1 MILNTSVLICLL
13 WSGYEDIREQKIHV
27 IPVIICIVLGI
38 VIRLFTGKIT
48 MPSILYGALPGV
60 LSFICGRTCGACI
73 GEGDSLLILCV
84 GLVNGFWFCI
94 SFLGFTFTCVFV
106 FSVVMMS
113 IGKLHRKSQVACV
126 PFMIIG
132 YLGAWLL

>member
-38 VIRLFTGKIT
+38 VIRLFTGEIT

-94 SFLGFTFTCVFV
+94 LFV
-106 FSVVMMS
+106 
-113 IGKLHRKSQVACV
+113 LHFFRIKN
-126 PFMIIG
+126 
-132 YLGAWLL
+132 